1 MATKR
6 YWTISGSRGAV
17 RRERF
22 AAPLLGKEFSALDP
36 KKQGSGK
43 RAYTAKD
50 IEIIGVLHDLL
61 KRKGYT
67 IDGAKRQ
74 LKQALKEHRQ
84 LEALRQRLEA
94 IRAEL
99 VDIADDA
106 ERKARSV
113 VRSFIRKSR
122 TYSPTP
128 SSRAVISRS

>member
-6 YWTISGSRGAV
+6 YWTISEVAEQFDVNAS
-17 RRERF
+17 
-22 AAPLLGKEFSALDP
+22 LLRYWEKEFSSLEP

-61 KRKGYT
+61 KHKGYT

-84 LEALRQRLEA
+84 MEALRQRLEA

-99 VDIADDA
+99 LDIAEDA
-106 ERKARSV
+106 KRKL
-113 VRSFIRKSR
+113 
-122 TYSPTP
+122 
-128 SSRAVISRS
+128 

>member
-6 YWTISGSRGAV
+6 YWTISEVAEQFDVNAS
-17 RRERF
+17 
-22 AAPLLGKEFSALDP
+22 LLRYWEKEFSALEP

-61 KRKGYT
+61 KHKGYT

-84 LEALRQRLEA
+84 MEALRQRLEA

-99 VDIADDA
+99 VAIAEDA
-106 ERKARSV
+106 ERR
-113 VRSFIRKSR
+113 R
-122 TYSPTP
+122 
-128 SSRAVISRS
+128 

>member
-1 MATKR
+1 MNASLLR
-6 YWTISGSRGAV
+6 YW
-17 RRERF
+17 E
-22 AAPLLGKEFSALDP
+22 KEFSALEP

-84 LEALRQRLEA
+84 MEALRQRLEA

-99 VDIADDA
+99 VDIAEDA
-106 ERKARSV
+106 KRKR
-113 VRSFIRKSR
+113 
-122 TYSPTP
+122 
-128 SSRAVISRS
+128 

>member
-6 YWTISGSRGAV
+6 YWTISEVAEQFDVNAS
-17 RRERF
+17 
-22 AAPLLGKEFSALDP
+22 LLRYWEKEFSALEP

-74 LKQALKEHRQ
+74 LKQALKEYRQ
-84 LEALRQRLEA
+84 MEALRQRLEA

-99 VDIADDA
+99 LDIAEDA
-106 ERKARSV
+106 ERR
-113 VRSFIRKSR
+113 R
-122 TYSPTP
+122 
-128 SSRAVISRS
+128 

>member
-6 YWTISGSRGAV
+6 YWTISEVAEQFDVNAS
-17 RRERF
+17 
-22 AAPLLGKEFSALDP
+22 LLRYWEKEFTALDP

-74 LKQALKEHRQ
+74 LKQALK
-84 LEALRQRLEA
+84 A
-94 IRAEL
+94 RAKAQGQSSVFASPEVRARPVWGGYPHAAQGHCVL
-99 VDIADDA
+99 VAQVTNK
-106 ERKARSV
+106 RPWGGR
-113 VRSFIRKSR
+113 R
-122 TYSPTP
+122 TP
-128 SSRAVISRS
+128 R

>member
-1 MATKR
+1 MDTKR
-6 YWTISGSRGAV
+6 YWTISEVAEQFDVNAS
-17 RRERF
+17 
-22 AAPLLGKEFSALDP
+22 LLRYWEKEFSALDP

-106 ERKARSV
+106 ERKA
-113 VRSFIRKSR
+113 
-122 TYSPTP
+122 
-128 SSRAVISRS
+128 

>member
-6 YWTISGSRGAV
+6 YWTISEVAEQFDVNAS
-17 RRERF
+17 
-22 AAPLLGKEFSALDP
+22 LLRYWEKEFSALEP

-61 KRKGYT
+61 KHKGYT

-84 LEALRQRLEA
+84 MEALRQRLEA

-99 VDIADDA
+99 LAIAEDA
-106 ERKARSV
+106 ERR
-113 VRSFIRKSR
+113 
-122 TYSPTP
+122 P
-128 SSRAVISRS
+128 

>member
-6 YWTISGSRGAV
+6 YWTISEVAEQFNVNAS
-17 RRERF
+17 
-22 AAPLLGKEFSALDP
+22 LLRYWEKEFSALEP

-74 LKQALKEHRQ
+74 LKQALKEYRQ
-84 LEALRQRLEA
+84 MEALRQRLEA

-99 VDIADDA
+99 LDIAEDA
-106 ERKARSV
+106 ERR
-113 VRSFIRKSR
+113 R
-122 TYSPTP
+122 
-128 SSRAVISRS
+128 

>member
-1 MATKR
+1 MNASLLR
-6 YWTISGSRGAV
+6 YW
-17 RRERF
+17 E
-22 AAPLLGKEFSALDP
+22 KEFSALEP

-61 KRKGYT
+61 KHKGYT

-84 LEALRQRLEA
+84 MEALRQRLEA

-99 VDIADDA
+99 VAIAEDA
-106 ERKARSV
+106 ERR
-113 VRSFIRKSR
+113 R
-122 TYSPTP
+122 
-128 SSRAVISRS
+128 

>member
-1 MATKR
+1 MNASLLR
-6 YWTISGSRGAV
+6 YW
-17 RRERF
+17 E
-22 AAPLLGKEFSALDP
+22 KEFSALEP

-61 KRKGYT
+61 KHKGYT

-84 LEALRQRLEA
+84 MEALRQRLEA

-99 VDIADDA
+99 VAIAEDA
-106 ERKARSV
+106 ERKR
-113 VRSFIRKSR
+113 
-122 TYSPTP
+122 
-128 SSRAVISRS
+128 

>member
-1 MATKR
+1 MNASLLR
-6 YWTISGSRGAV
+6 YW
-17 RRERF
+17 E
-22 AAPLLGKEFSALDP
+22 KEFSALEP

-74 LKQALKEHRQ
+74 LKQALQEHRKM
-84 LEALRQRLEA
+84 EALSQRLEA

-99 VDIADDA
+99 LGIVEDA
-106 ERKARSV
+106 ERKR
-113 VRSFIRKSR
+113 
-122 TYSPTP
+122 
-128 SSRAVISRS
+128 

>member
-1 MATKR
+1 MNASLLR
-6 YWTISGSRGAV
+6 YW
-17 RRERF
+17 E
-22 AAPLLGKEFSALDP
+22 KEFSALEP

-74 LKQALKEHRQ
+74 LKQALKEYRQ
-84 LEALRQRLEA
+84 MEALRQRLEA

-99 VDIADDA
+99 LDIAEDA
-106 ERKARSV
+106 ERR
-113 VRSFIRKSR
+113 R
-122 TYSPTP
+122 
-128 SSRAVISRS
+128 

>member
-6 YWTISGSRGAV
+6 YWTISEVAEQFDVNAS
-17 RRERF
+17 
-22 AAPLLGKEFSALDP
+22 LLRYWEKEFSALDP

-74 LKQALKEHRQ
+74 LKQAIREQRQ
-84 LEALRQRLEA
+84 MDDLRQRLEA
-94 IRAEL
+94 IRSEL
-99 VDIADDA
+99 VGLAADADR
-106 ERKARSV
+106 ES
-113 VRSFIRKSR
+113 
-122 TYSPTP
+122 
-128 SSRAVISRS
+128 

>member
-6 YWTISGSRGAV
+6 YWTISEVAEQFDVNAS
-17 RRERF
+17 
-22 AAPLLGKEFSALDP
+22 LLRYWEKEFSALDP

-106 ERKARSV
+106 KRKA
-113 VRSFIRKSR
+113 
-122 TYSPTP
+122 
-128 SSRAVISRS
+128 

>member
-6 YWTISGSRGAV
+6 YWTISEVAEQFDVNAS
-17 RRERF
+17 
-22 AAPLLGKEFSALDP
+22 LLRYWEKEFSALEP

-61 KRKGYT
+61 KHKGYT

-84 LEALRQRLEA
+84 MEAMRQRLEA

-99 VDIADDA
+99 VAIADDA
-106 ERKARSV
+106 ERR
-113 VRSFIRKSR
+113 R
-122 TYSPTP
+122 
-128 SSRAVISRS
+128 